1 MELRLLR
8 YFLTVAREET
18 ISGAAEALHVTQPTL
33 SRQMMELEEGL
44 GVKLFTRG
52 NRKITLTGE
61 GMLLRKRAEEIVD
74 LVEKT
79 KAELAA
85 SEDIVSG
92 DIYIGGGETH
102 GMSII
107 AEVIQEMR
115 EEYPYLHFHL
125 FSGNAED
132 VTERID
138 KGLLDFGVLIQPTN
152 LSNYESLRLPTTDTW
167 GVLMRKDSPLAVR
180 DTIHP
185 EDLWDVPVIASRQRL
200 VSGDIAKW
208 MKKDCEKLNLVA
220 TYNLIYNA
228 SLLVE
233 QGVGYALTLDKL
245 TNTTGDSNLCF
256 RPLEPRLE
264 ADMDIVWKKYQVFS
278 NAAELFLERIQKM
291 FVEEA

>member
-44 GVKLFTRG
+44 SVKLFTRG